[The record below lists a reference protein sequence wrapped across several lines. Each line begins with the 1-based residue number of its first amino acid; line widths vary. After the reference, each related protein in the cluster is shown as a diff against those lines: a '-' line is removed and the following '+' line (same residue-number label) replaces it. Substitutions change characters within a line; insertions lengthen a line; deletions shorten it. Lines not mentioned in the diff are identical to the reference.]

1 MKFRIFAAVLW
12 CAMDGA
18 ARAQSAAIVE
28 AEQASVSDWQAFW
41 NDQSTSGAV
50 RGDYYHSSHALDN
63 ASGFLGAT
71 AQIKALPK
79 FGDRVDGKLEARITN
94 PNLPGDA
101 KTHSTLLEAYLALH
115 FEHADV
121 RVGKQIIAWG
131 RADGINPTDNLTPH
145 DYVALLPFEED
156 QRFGTRAVK
165 WDSYLSNE
173 LTFTVFATPFFE
185 PAKIPHALPGGA
197 SLETKPA
204 HTLADGEV
212 ALKLNRTGGDLDWS
226 VSYLRGHN
234 LLPSARL
241 LGIDAAGPQVEL
253 HYDRINV
260 LGADV
265 AHNFGRYGF
274 RAEAAYFSTQD
285 KNGQDIS
292 VMNPYFYY
300 MAGFDRTFSENLNL
314 TLQLF
319 GRWVRNFNDPQSIA
333 DEPQREVAL
342 QNAITNG
349 QQARV
354 SYGWTSRLSDKW
366 LNDTLEAELLVVAN
380 ITQHNA
386 YLRPLISYAF
396 TDRMKATLGGEFYQG
411 AKNSYF
417 GRLKP
422 NQGMFS
428 KLKYSF

>member
-1 MKFRIFAAVLW
+1 MKSRVFAAVLL

-28 AEQASVSDWQAFW
+28 AEQTSVSDWQAFW
-41 NDQSTSGAV
+41 NEQSASGAV
-50 RGDYYHSSHALDN
+50 RGDYYRSSHSLDN
-63 ASGFLGAT
+63 TNGFFGAT
-71 AQIKALPK
+71 AQIKAVPK
-79 FGDRVDGKLEARITN
+79 FGDRVDGKLEARVTN
-94 PNLPGDA
+94 SDLPGDA
-101 KTHSTLLEAYLALH
+101 KTHSSLLEAYLALH
-115 FEHADV
+115 FERSDL
-121 RVGKQIIAWG
+121 RVGKQIVAWG

-145 DYVALLPFEED
+145 DYVVLLPFEED
-156 QRFGTRAVK
+156 QRFGTSAVK
-165 WDSYLSNE
+165 WDNYLSNE
-173 LTFTVFATPFFE
+173 LTFTIFATPFFE
-185 PAKIPHALPGGA
+185 PAKIPSLAQGGA
-197 SLETKPA
+197 SVETRPA

-241 LGIDAAGPQVEL
+241 LGADATWPQLEL

-285 KNGQDIS
+285 KNGGDPS

-300 MAGFDRTFSENLNL
+300 VAGFDRTFSESLNLNL
-314 TLQLF
+314 QVF
-319 GRWVRNFNDPQSIA
+319 GRWVRNFNDPQSIPDA
-333 DEPQREVAL
+333 LQRELAL
-342 QNAITNG
+342 QNAITDG

-354 SYGWTSRLSDKW
+354 SYGWTARLGNKW

-386 YLRPLISYAF
+386 FLRPLISYAV
-396 TDRMKATLGGEFYQG
+396 TDRMKATAGGEIYQG
-411 AKNSYF
+411 ARSSYF

-428 KLKYSF
+428 ELKYSF